1 MPKGTTLLFPL
12 PTTSQPSLRF
22 LQDLA
27 HRQKVSDE
35 LALLL
40 AKRIVKEMGHGH
52 RLRQNET
59 NIKLIQYVIGQL
71 QIGFSPLILALFH
84 FFETYHSRKV
94 HAKEA
99 SPSEPGG
106 HSETAQSSKDR
117 ELQSA
122 IMLQYPD
129 DLLLKIHQMYHL
141 LLHLFT
147 RRLTLTSPWFLPRQ
161 IGGWSH
167 THPGGHQPNEDSLAK
182 VLVVGGIPEV
192 LRIYKIT
199 GHGKRKKALE
209 RFLRTLDQEKNEV
222 TGEQSNGETVNTSS
236 SIQIDQLDDI
246 WVPVAEEQL
255 LGRGVVKNLESI
267 RCCGE
272 FVGQL
277 LGDEFPS
284 VDEGS
289 LADASEN
296 GDDTNSSAQILASIN
311 FSGLHLKLADDGIW
325 DHDLIEEE
333 DDLDEDSGEIESKG
347 LDRYKPAPRSPS
359 PVAGPSRSP
368 GTIVGMT
375 APVPS
380 CSGIG
385 YNGMGATFM
394 TMSM

>member
-1 MPKGTTLLFPL
+1 MPKDTTLLFPL
-12 PTTSQPSLRF
+12 PTTSKPSLRF
-22 LQDLA
+22 LQDLKY
-27 HRQKVSDE
+27 RQNVSDE

-52 RLRQNET
+52 RLRQNE
-59 NIKLIQYVIGQL
+59 ISLKLIQYVIGQL

-99 SPSEPGG
+99 SLSENNEAP
-106 HSETAQSSKDR
+106 QSSKDR
-117 ELQSA
+117 KLQSD

-129 DLLLKIHQMYHL
+129 DLLLKIHQIYHL

-147 RRLTLTSPWFLPRQ
+147 RRLTPTSSWFLPRQ

-167 THPGGHQPNEDSLAK
+167 TQSGGLQPSDDFLAK
-182 VLVVGGIPEV
+182 VFITGGIPEV

-199 GHGKRKKALE
+199 GHGKRRKALE
-209 RFLRTLDQEKNEV
+209 KFVRTVDQV
-222 TGEQSNGETVNTSS
+222 TGEQSSGGTST
-236 SIQIDQLDDI
+236 SIHVDQLDDI

-255 LGRGVVKNLESI
+255 LRRGVVTNLESI
-267 RCCGE
+267 KCCGE

-277 LGDEFPS
+277 LGSELSS

-296 GDDTNSSAQILASIN
+296 GDEANNSAQILANIS
-311 FSGLHLKLADDGIW
+311 FSGLHLRLADDGIW

-333 DDLDEDSGEIESKG
+333 EDLDEDSDEIESKG
-347 LDRYKPAPRSPS
+347 QHHYKYAPRPPS
-359 PVAGPSRSP
+359 PVAGPSKSP

-394 TMSM
+394 TMGM